1 MTADPDGLRTLTAR
15 FPRPGRVDSILLRP
29 GRREPMQAV
38 NEATALAQRGLDG
51 DRSAVRVA
59 ATGKR
64 HVTLIQAEHLAVVA
78 ALLGL
83 DGVDPALLRRNV
95 VVSGLNLLA
104 AKALF
109 KDTPLQLALGD
120 SVRLEV
126 TGPCEPCSRMEETF
140 GPGGYNAMRGHGG
153 ITARVRAGGRFS
165 RAPCPSRARTS
176 CGGSA
181 RRRPCAPAPRCPT
194 WA

>member
-1 MTADPDGLRTLTAR
+1 MTGEPTTLRTLTVC
-15 FPRPGRVDSILLRP
+15 FPRPGRVDTILLRP
-29 GRREPMQAV
+29 GRREPMRAV
-38 NEATALAQRGLDG
+38 VEATAHAQRGLDG
-51 DRSAVRVA
+51 DRSAVRVS

-64 HVTLIQAEHLAVVA
+64 HVTLVQAEHLAVVA
-78 ALLGL
+78 SLLGL
-83 DGVDPALLRRNV
+83 TAVDPALLRRNV

-120 SVRLEV
+120 AVRLEV

-153 ITARVRAGGRFS
+153 VTARVVAGGVFRVGD
-165 RAPCPSRARTS
+165 PVTVIP
-176 CGGSA
+176 G
-181 RRRPCAPAPRCPT
+181 
-194 WA
+194 